1 MTDRDTLLT
10 VVDEALSHHWAGT
23 PLTVPAAW
31 TDAPLADRA
40 AAFTHLAWQARS
52 AEAAHPATH
61 PASRLALAAAQEA
74 HMWELALNAGGIPF
88 QLRAHWLA
96 HDPPEVQLEAC
107 ARLLAAART
116 GVLPAA
122 PYRCAI
128 CKAERDLHLISSVRC
143 SGPNL
148 EEWRCQVCAQ
158 LPLDPGDL
166 PDNVEAIYRRHRHRS
181 DDRHL

>member
-10 VVDEALSHHWAGT
+10 AVADALSHHWAGT
-23 PLTVPAAW
+23 QLTVTAAW
-31 TDAPLADRA
+31 TDAPLTDRA
-40 AAFTHLAWQARS
+40 AAFTHLEWQARD

-61 PASRLALAAAQEA
+61 PASRLGLAAAQEA

-96 HDPPEVQLEAC
+96 HDPAEVQLEAC

-128 CKAERDLHLISSVRC
+128 CKAERDLHLITSVRC

-148 EEWRCQVCAQ
+148 EGWRCGLCAQ

-166 PDNVEAIYRRHRHRS
+166 PGNVEAIYRRHRRRS